1 MEKWEKSSY
10 QKIEDVKFDRNKL
23 FVRFENGD
31 SIEVSIDAVV
41 QYGASEIEWNKITN
55 SSYAL
60 VVPAKPYDIENTLGQ
75 ITCISDKDFS
85 KHLAEQAE
93 EQAKLIGIK
102 IKRLREKKGLKSN
115 DLAERAG
122 ITAQT
127 ISRIE
132 KGHTDVNFGTL
143 RKILAS
149 MGYSLK
155 DLANQEL
162 ELELEM
168 DSSHKNYSY
177 LLKRLAITGID
188 ANLLTRKI
196 IPSNIQ
202 TALAGYKDQQ
212 PELLLDE
219 AASYVSNIYG
229 WSLKDIWSNESLNI
243 RNEPAAAAY
252 FKMPTNANM
261 NQIKAYAHYAFYLA
275 KIVLKCFSSPTTK
288 EYPADINEFKTGLLN
303 HYEKIELSTVLS
315 YTWDLGICVLPLN
328 DSGVFHGASWNIE
341 GRHVIVLKQN
351 TNSHARWIFDLLHE
365 LYHVFAHLDKPNSS
379 VVETEE
385 LSPFSS
391 NEAIEELEANAF
403 ANKVLFGNN
412 AEKLAEECVKD
423 AEWKLENLK
432 NSVIKVAKKEKISSD
447 ILSNYLAFRL
457 SYQGQNWWAT
467 ATKLQVTEPDP
478 FKLAVDF
485 INKKID
491 RDKLNPIDSNLLS
504 TALTF

>member
-1 MEKWEKSSY
+1 MEKWEQPSY
-10 QKIEDVKFDRNKL
+10 QKIEDVKYDQNKL
-23 FVRFENGD
+23 LIWFENGD
-31 SIEVSIDAVV
+31 EIEVPIEAVV
-41 QYGASEIEWNKITN
+41 QYGTTDIEWSKINNT
-55 SSYAL
+55 SYAL
-60 VVPAKPYDIENTLGQ
+60 TVPAKPNDIEIPWDKLRV
-75 ITCISDKDFS
+75 ISDKDFS
-85 KHLAEQAE
+85 KHLAEKAE

-102 IKRLREKKGLKSN
+102 IKRLREKKGLKAN

-149 MGYSLK
+149 MGYSLR

-162 ELELEM
+162 ELEM
-168 DSSHKNYSY
+168 DSSQKNYTH
-177 LLKRLAITGID
+177 LLRKLALTGID
-188 ANLLTRKI
+188 TNLLTKKI
-196 IPSNIQ
+196 IPANIQ
-202 TALAGYKDQQ
+202 AALTEYKGQQ

-229 WSLKDIWSNESLNI
+229 WPLNDIWSNQLLTI
-243 RNEPAAAAY
+243 KNEPAAAAY
-252 FKMPTNANM
+252 FKMPANANL

-275 KIVLKCFSSPTTK
+275 KIVLKSSSNIISK
-288 EYPADINEFKTGLLN
+288 EYPGDINEFRNGLLKL
-303 HYEKIELSTVLS
+303 YEKIDLSNVLS
-315 YTWDLGICVLPLN
+315 YAWDLGICVLPLN

-341 GRHVIVLKQN
+341 GRHVVVLKQN

-391 NEAIEELEANAF
+391 NESVEELEANSF

-423 AEWKLENLK
+423 AGWKLENLK
-432 NSVIKVAKKEKISSD
+432 NSVVKIAEKEKISPD

-457 SYQGQNWWAT
+457 SYQGQNWWST
-467 ATKLQVTEPDP
+467 ATKLQITEPDP

-504 TALTF
+504 TALNF

>member
-23 FVRFENGD
+23 IVRFENGD
-31 SIEVSIDAVV
+31 IVEIPSEAVV
-41 QYGASEIEWNKITN
+41 RYNTTDIEWNKISN
-55 SSYAL
+55 SSYSL
-60 VVPAKPYDIENTLGQ
+60 LIPAKPYDIEIPWDKLRV
-75 ITCISDKDFS
+75 ISDKDFS
-85 KHLAEQAE
+85 KYLAEQAE

-102 IKRLREKKGLKSN
+102 IKKLREKKGLKGN

-122 ITAQT
+122 VTAQT

-132 KGHTDVNFGTL
+132 KGHTDVSFATL

-162 ELELEM
+162 ELEL
-168 DSSHKNYSY
+168 DSSQKNYNY
-177 LLKRLAITGID
+177 LLKRLSVTGID
-188 ANLLTRKI
+188 ANLLTKKI
-196 IPSNIQ
+196 IPQNIQ
-202 TALAGYKDQQ
+202 KALGGYKDQQ

-219 AASYVSNIYG
+219 AASYVGNIYG
-229 WSLKDIWSNESLNI
+229 WTLKDIWSNEVLNI

-252 FKMPTNANM
+252 FKMPANANL

-275 KIVLKCFSSPTTK
+275 KIVLKSFSNSNNK
-288 EYPADINEFKTGLLN
+288 EYPSDITEFRTGLIKQYKQIN
-303 HYEKIELSTVLS
+303 LSTLLS
-315 YTWDLGICVLPLN
+315 YSWDLGICVLPLN

-341 GRHVIVLKQN
+341 GRHVVVIKQN

-391 NEAIEELEANAF
+391 NEAVEELEANSF

-412 AEKLAEECVKD
+412 AEKLAEDCIKD

-432 NSVIKVAKKEKISSD
+432 KSVIKISKREKISSD

-457 SYQGQNWWAT
+457 SYQGQNWWST
-467 ATKLQVTEPDP
+467 ATTLQITEPDP
-478 FKLAVDF
+478 FKIAVDF
-485 INKKID
+485 INEKID